1 MSIQIALPGNISFF
15 LHLLR
20 SSSSFT
26 QATMSTSA
34 NEVSEDVVQIH
45 PLSSLF
51 RPLLKFRDKF
61 PKYLK
66 RVKRNASIAPSLND
80 RPRMPPS
87 NGQPQCVDSSSQAPG
102 SSQHV
107 CHYQTDSQD
116 SSMRSR
122 VCQPCYIRS
131 LFPMDQGD
139 EADDL
144 SSRMHRDSRENIMA
158 ETSTTSG
165 SLGGELMPHGQEDQ
179 SAEESVCSSNGVA
192 SYENSC
198 LQTPAEYYT
207 DYWPSLPRGTE
218 NGNEEEDEDEDDEEG
233 SGIERVEAEI
243 HDEHVFWSTRRSTGI
258 EFSRAMR
265 LLERDSESSR
275 KLFWAWKVRR
285 AQRKERAEA
294 AYTVR
299 RCFAV
304 LLEKADES
312 FAERCA
318 VAKALKKK
326 EMGLRS
332 LKRALQRVGHSAE
345 SLKAQSESL
354 AAELESMRAQLEG
367 RDEGD

>member
-1 MSIQIALPGNISFF
+1 
-15 LHLLR
+15 
-20 SSSSFT
+20 
-26 QATMSTSA
+26 
-34 NEVSEDVVQIH
+34 
-45 PLSSLF
+45 
-51 RPLLKFRDKF
+51 
-61 PKYLK
+61 
-66 RVKRNASIAPSLND
+66 
-80 RPRMPPS
+80 
-87 NGQPQCVDSSSQAPG
+87 
-102 SSQHV
+102 
-107 CHYQTDSQD
+107 
-116 SSMRSR
+116 
-122 VCQPCYIRS
+122 
-131 LFPMDQGD
+131 MDQGD

-144 SSRMHRDSRENIMA
+144 SSRTHRDSRENVTA

-165 SLGGELMPHGQEDQ
+165 SLGGELMPHEQEEQ

-192 SYENSC
+192 GYDDSC

-207 DYWPSLPRGTE
+207 GYWPCLPRGTK
-218 NGNEEEDEDEDDEEG
+218 NYNVEEDEDEDGEEA
-233 SGIERVEAEI
+233 SGMERVEAEI

-265 LLERDSESSR
+265 VLERDSESSR

-294 AYTVR
+294 AHTVR